1 MTEPRSIRIVIDEM
15 LDHVEYALAKT
26 QNLSRAEFRANRDV
40 RQSIERSLE
49 IVSEASRLL
58 PTELKESKAEIPWR
72 KIADFGNVLRHA
84 YFAVDPDIVWRI
96 ARDDLIPLRQAL
108 RLLRQSLD

>member
-15 LDHVEYALAKT
+15 LDHIEYALAKT
-26 QNLSRAEFRANRDV
+26 QDLSRAEFRANRDV

-49 IVSEASRLL
+49 IISEASRLL
-58 PTELKESKAEIPWR
+58 PTELKESEVEIPWR

-84 YFAVDPDIVWRI
+84 YFSVDPDIVWRI
-96 ARDDLIPLRQAL
+96 ARDDLIPLRKVL
-108 RLLRQSLD
+108 HLLRQSLD

>member
-1 MTEPRSIRIVIDEM
+1 MDDILEALRKIHHFTNGLTFEQFSTDEKTVDAVARNLEVIGEAVKNVPDE
-15 LDHVEYALAKT
+15 LHRK
-26 QNLSRAEFRANRDV
+26 Q
-40 RQSIERSLE
+40 
-49 IVSEASRLL
+49 
-58 PTELKESKAEIPWR
+58 PGIPWR

-108 RLLRQSLD
+108 LSLRQSLD